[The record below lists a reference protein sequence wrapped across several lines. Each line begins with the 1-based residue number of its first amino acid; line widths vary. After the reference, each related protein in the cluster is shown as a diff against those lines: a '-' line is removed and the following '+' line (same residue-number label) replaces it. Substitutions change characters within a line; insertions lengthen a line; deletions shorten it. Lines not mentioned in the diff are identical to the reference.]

1 MLRIMLVDDDLPTLN
16 RLKNML
22 EWEKHGFV
30 LCGEATGGKSAR
42 RMADEREPDIVVTD
56 MSMPGMDGLELIDYL
71 TKRHPRTKIIA
82 VSGYSD
88 VHYIRNSLR
97 SGAVDYIL
105 KHELSPA
112 LLLDVLGKAS
122 DKLEEERM
130 ATEKSMQ
137 LQLQVERSR
146 VLLREDAIR
155 RLVQGERPDESVPA
169 AALQELGLEF
179 YPGGVTA
186 VVVSWDGYLQLRER
200 LERKDLDNLTQ
211 SFKDIAGNILADA
224 DKAYLAQTEEG
235 RYVLLFTLQTS
246 SRLLWHTTIHETLRR
261 IRSSVKRQLN
271 LSVSCSVSVLCD
283 AIADIPQAFAEAE
296 RALEERFY
304 AGTDAVIWPES
315 ARKPKEAEVPTVDV
329 RLERELSLRLSRLD
343 EEGVGEVLDDLFD
356 RMIEAHAAYKSVQ
369 MACVELIHLA
379 NRSLKEAGI
388 AEEEVYGGGSATPY
402 ETLMQFDTAR
412 ALRDWMTN
420 VYHDLLRALRS
431 RQTPSAHSDLVRRT
445 LEWIRRH
452 HAEPITLQLAADE
465 AGVNSSYL
473 SRVFKEELKLG
484 FADYVTRFRVDQAK
498 RMIREGESDL
508 KEIVR
513 RTGFSSYNYFFTV
526 FKKVT
531 GITPVEYEK
540 MPDSAET

>member
-1 MLRIMLVDDDLPTLN
+1 MLRVMLVDDDLPMLN
-16 RLKNML
+16 HLKNML

-30 LCGEATGGKSAR
+30 LCGEATGGKAAG
-42 RMADEREPDIVVTD
+42 RMADERKPDIVVTD
-56 MSMPGMDGLELIDYL
+56 MSMPGMDGLELIEYL
-71 TKRHPRTKIIA
+71 QKFHPRTKIVA

-88 VHYIRNSLR
+88 VHYIRNSMR

-105 KHELSPA
+105 KHELSSE

-122 DKLEEERM
+122 DKLAEERR

-137 LQLQVERSR
+137 MQLQLERSR
-146 VLLREDAIR
+146 SLLREDAIR
-155 RLVQGERPDESVPA
+155 RLVQEDQPDESVSTD
-169 AALQELGLEF
+169 ALKELGIEF
-179 YPGGVTA
+179 FSGGVTA
-186 VVVSWDGYLQLRER
+186 VVVSWDGYLQLKER
-200 LERKDLDNLTQ
+200 LERKDLDNLAQ
-211 SFKDIAGNILADA
+211 SFKDIAGNIVADA

-235 RYVLLFTLQTS
+235 KFVLLFTLKTS
-246 SRLLWHTTIHETLRR
+246 SRLIWHTTIHEALRR
-261 IRSSVKRQLN
+261 IRASVKRQLN
-271 LSVSCSVSVLCD
+271 LSVSCSVSVLCG
-283 AIADIPQAFAEAE
+283 AIADIPNACAEAE

-329 RLERELSLRLSRLD
+329 RLERELALRLSRLD
-343 EEGVGEVLDDLFD
+343 EEGVGEVLNDLFD
-356 RMIEAHAAYKSVQ
+356 RMIEAHTAYKSVQ

-379 NRSLKEAGI
+379 NRSLKEAGVS
-388 AEEEVYGGGSATPY
+388 EQEVFGDVASTPY
-402 ETLMQFDTAR
+402 ETLLQFDTVR

-420 VYHDLLRALRS
+420 VYRELLRALRS
-431 RQTPSAHSDLVRRT
+431 RQTPSTHSDLVRRT
-445 LEWIRRH
+445 LEWIRRR

-473 SRVFKEELKLG
+473 SRVFKEETKLG

-498 RMIREGESDL
+498 RLIREGETDL

-531 GITPVEYEK
+531 GITPLEYEK
-540 MPDSAET
+540 LPDQAET